1 MALNKYSETTIS
13 LSTQNNQNISN
24 DLSPQASV
32 KTNFPKISLSLN
44 DVELGQPYA
53 LAIPWANA
61 NPQVLIQT
69 GVSLKGIFP
78 SHAGLV
84 SLLIIPTVNEV
95 IIDVFLEP
103 QISTLFN
110 TVLNILSP
118 ILISYV
124 LKDDILVFL
133 SLARV
138 LIVVNI
144 NLIIKQIKN
153 KPWTPFVI
161 IFQVLIFISAYSTI
175 KGNPNLTDK
184 ISIYAYYS
192 LATSVI
198 LWIISNVLLVKK
210 VEGSEVQSSNER
222 ATILSQEEER

>member
-1 MALNKYSETTIS
+1 LYLLDKNGNYRMYTARLSGEPNVWTPIEYDLSDPESSIGEVDMGSIRIFEWGFGALDRNISFTVRGLAHNEYSETTFI

-32 KTNFPKISLSLN
+32 QTNFPKISLSLN
-44 DVELGQPYA
+44 DVELGQPYV
-53 LAIPWANA
+53 LAVPWANV

-95 IIDVFLEP
+95 TIDVFLEP

-110 TVLNILSP
+110 TVLSILAP
-118 ILISYV
+118 IFVLYV

-153 KPWTPFVI
+153 TPW
-161 IFQVLIFISAYSTI
+161 
-175 KGNPNLTDK
+175 
-184 ISIYAYYS
+184 
-192 LATSVI
+192 
-198 LWIISNVLLVKK
+198 
-210 VEGSEVQSSNER
+210 
-222 ATILSQEEER
+222 